1 MATTIREILLSFK
14 NKINQNSSNTIVAE
28 EEVVEATD
36 SATPYIENSEH
47 IPSAPMTFSLRSART
62 VEEENKPITLQ
73 SLFQQI
79 ANEIRLKKGT
89 SNPIKA
95 SNFPYE
101 IQTISTTEEIWNF
114 SVSNTPPDYEGSMG
128 DVVLITDANIDN
140 LKTVINID
148 LDKEKPIDNCLNLII
163 DENESNICIANLN
176 GWKYYIK
183 TSGNVAMVNG
193 SPLSCRIYIWDINE
207 KAWVVSNPLNI
218 YFETLE
224 FNKFFG
230 INELSFGG
238 YFDRFNLSEN
248 VNTNVVI
255 PTVYEVKENLVLLD
269 FLGSSLTDSV
279 SYFGQFNLVEIT
291 DNIITK
297 TDA

>member
-1 MATTIREILLSFK
+1 M
-14 NKINQNSSNTIVAE
+14 
-28 EEVVEATD
+28 
-36 SATPYIENSEH
+36 
-47 IPSAPMTFSLRSART
+47 
-62 VEEENKPITLQ
+62 
-73 SLFQQI
+73 
-79 ANEIRLKKGT
+79 
-89 SNPIKA
+89 
-95 SNFPYE
+95 
-101 IQTISTTEEIWNF
+101 
-114 SVSNTPPDYEGSMG
+114 
-128 DVVLITDANIDN
+128 
-140 LKTVINID
+140 
-148 LDKEKPIDNCLNLII
+148 
-163 DENESNICIANLN
+163 
-176 GWKYYIK
+176 
-183 TSGNVAMVNG
+183 
-193 SPLSCRIYIWDINE
+193 
-207 KAWVVSNPLNI
+207 VSNPLNI

>member
-1 MATTIREILLSFK
+1 MATTIREMLLSLK
-14 NKINQNSSNTIVAE
+14 NKINPNTSNTIVAE

-36 SATPYIENSEH
+36 SATPYIENT
-47 IPSAPMTFSLRSART
+47 PATPMTFSLRSARAV
-62 VEEENKPITLQ
+62 VEEQPITLQ

-140 LKTVINID
+140 LKTVINVD
-148 LDKEKPIDNCLNLII
+148 LNKEKPIDNCLNLII

-248 VNTNVVI
+248 VSTNVVI
-255 PTVYEVKENLVLLD
+255 PTVYEAKENLVLGN
-269 FLGSSLTDSV
+269 FFGSNLTDNI

-297 TDA
+297 TNA

>member
-36 SATPYIENSEH
+36 SATPYIENGKH

-176 GWKYYIK
+176 G
-183 TSGNVAMVNG
+183 
-193 SPLSCRIYIWDINE
+193 
-207 KAWVVSNPLNI
+207 
-218 YFETLE
+218 
-224 FNKFFG
+224 
-230 INELSFGG
+230 
-238 YFDRFNLSEN
+238 
-248 VNTNVVI
+248 
-255 PTVYEVKENLVLLD
+255 
-269 FLGSSLTDSV
+269 
-279 SYFGQFNLVEIT
+279 
-291 DNIITK
+291 
-297 TDA
+297 

>member
-1 MATTIREILLSFK
+1 MATTFKELLLSLK
-14 NKINQNSSNTIVAE
+14 NKKKLNNSNKIVSKE
-28 EEVVEATD
+28 EFVEATD
-36 SATPYIENSEH
+36 SATPYIENNENIVS
-47 IPSAPMTFSLRSART
+47 STSKTFSLKSTRI
-62 VEEENKPITLQ
+62 VEEPITLQ

-89 SNPIKA
+89 TNLIKA
-95 SNFPYE
+95 SSFPYE
-101 IQTISTTEEIWNF
+101 IQTIPTTEEIWNF

-128 DVVLITDANIDN
+128 DVVLITDTNIDN
-140 LKTVINID
+140 LKNVINVD
-148 LDKEKPIDNCLNLII
+148 LNKDKPIDNCLNLII

-193 SPLSCRIYIWDINE
+193 SPLSCRVYIWDINE

-218 YFETLE
+218 YFETVE

-230 INELSFGG
+230 INELSFS
-238 YFDRFNLSEN
+238 YFDRFKLSEK

-255 PTVYEVKENLVLLD
+255 PTVYEVKENILLLD
-269 FLGSSLTDSV
+269 FFGSSLTDSV
-279 SYFGQFNLVEIT
+279 NYFNRFNLVEIT